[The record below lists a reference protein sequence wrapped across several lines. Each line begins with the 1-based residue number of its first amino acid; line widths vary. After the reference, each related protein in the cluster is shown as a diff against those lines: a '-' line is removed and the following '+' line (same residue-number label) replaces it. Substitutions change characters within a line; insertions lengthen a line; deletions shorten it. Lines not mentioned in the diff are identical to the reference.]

1 MTTIVDRRLNPGDKS
16 LPNRQRFLRRGKELI
31 QKAVRDAV
39 SKKNIPEI
47 LDGGAISIPKDGI
60 DEPHIFR
67 GPSGIRRGILPGNKE
82 YVEGDILPRPEGGGG
97 GDGGG
102 SGSGAGKGE
111 SEDPFRFV
119 LTREEFLKYFFEDL
133 ELPDLVTKEL
143 AEMHQEGFHRAGYT
157 LTGSPGNLA
166 LNRTMRNAMARRLA
180 LHRPKSEAIKSLE
193 IEMELTDDEERV
205 AEIMYEI
212 ERLRSK
218 QRRVPYLDPIDVRY
232 RRLEEEFR
240 PITRAVVFFL
250 LDVSGSMSEHL
261 KDLAKRFFMLYYVF
275 LTTRYP
281 HVEVVFIRH
290 TDRAKEVDEE
300 TFFRDPESG
309 GTEVSTAL
317 ALMGEIIKE
326 RYPISEYNIYVAEA
340 SDGDNPERDGEKA
353 ILLLAELLPLVQYFA
368 YLEVAEDERDFSHV
382 SYLWKDYEDFCK
394 SGVSAHAKKLAMRKV
409 HEQTQIFPVFA
420 DLFKKKAQVTS

>member
-157 LTGSPGNLA
+157 LTGSP
-166 LNRTMRNAMARRLA
+166 
-180 LHRPKSEAIKSLE
+180 
-193 IEMELTDDEERV
+193 EMELTDDEERV